1 MFFLKSFKTFN
12 RPNVHLVTESVD
24 GFTANGIQTNG
35 GQEYKAD
42 IIILATGFN
51 ILASPNGFQAI
62 LSQFH

>member
-12 RPNVHLVTESVD
+12 HSNVHLVTESID
-24 GFTANGIQTNG
+24 GFTANGIRNNG

-62 LSQFH
+62 LCQFH